1 MTVKQLYRRLCEEI
15 PASLSWEWDNDGL
28 MLCRDG
34 GRPVRRILTT
44 LDVTDEAVDYAV
56 ENGFD
61 LILSHHPLLFRPLTS
76 LDGENYLVAKA
87 LRLLDA
93 GISVI
98 SLHTR
103 ADAVADG
110 VNDRLGDLLGLGQIE
125 VLGGE
130 GEGIVRVGEL
140 PAPVSLFDFAET
152 VKCALGA
159 PAVLVADA
167 NRPVLRVALCGGEGG
182 DFVSC
187 VRAAGADTYV
197 SGRIGYH
204 KMTDAPEMGLNM
216 IEAGHFYTETHVT
229 AFLAEAAAAI
239 LPEAE
244 IEEFS
249 SNIILCL

>member
-1 MTVKQLYRRLCEEI
+1 MTVKQLYRHLCEAI
-15 PASLSWEWDNDGL
+15 PTSLSCEWDNDGL

-61 LILSHHPLLFRPLTS
+61 LILSHHPLIFRPLPS
-76 LDGENYLVAKA
+76 LDGENYLVAKTM
-87 LRLLDA
+87 RLLEA

-103 ADAVADG
+103 ADAVTDG
-110 VNDRLGDLLGLGQIE
+110 LNDRLADMLGLVNVE
-125 VLGGE
+125 VLDGR

-140 PAPVSLFDFAET
+140 PTPVSLSDFAET
-152 VKCALGA
+152 VKGLLGA
-159 PAVLVADA
+159 PAVLAADA
-167 NRPVLRVALCGGEGG
+167 NRPVSRVALCGGEGG
-182 DFVSC
+182 DFVTC
-187 VRAAGADTYV
+187 VREAGADTYV

-216 IEAGHFYTETHVT
+216 IEAGHFYTEAHVT
-229 AFLAEAAAAI
+229 AFLAETAAAI
-239 LPEAE
+239 LPDAE